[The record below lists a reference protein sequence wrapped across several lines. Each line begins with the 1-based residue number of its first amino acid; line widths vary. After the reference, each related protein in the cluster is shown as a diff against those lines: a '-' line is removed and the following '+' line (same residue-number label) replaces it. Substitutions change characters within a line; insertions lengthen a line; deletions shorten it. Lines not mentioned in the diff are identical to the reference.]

1 MEDIQVER
9 NPDNYNPGD
18 LEMEIVQET
27 DLSGNNIP
35 QEKLPQHQLQ
45 SKALRWHMPI
55 IGEIPLS
62 KYLQK
67 FNPIFSVLHSRVRGR
82 IH

>member
-9 NPDNYNPGD
+9 NQESYSPGD

-35 QEKLPQHQLQ
+35 QEKLPQHQL
-45 SKALRWHMPI
+45 
-55 IGEIPLS
+55 
-62 KYLQK
+62 
-67 FNPIFSVLHSRVRGR
+67 
-82 IH
+82 